1 VSSGAV
7 EQHFWHHGGREHYFG
22 LRNVENIKGTGL
34 VLLVVWLAHISF
46 IIMVLPVYLV
56 SPLLSQNI
64 IFCDSPVVFNGLTI

>member
-1 VSSGAV
+1 
-7 EQHFWHHGGREHYFG
+7 

-64 IFCDSPVVFNGLTI
+64 IFCDNPAVFNGLTI